1 MTHRSLKNLLNQPA
15 AIAPHKL
22 TIKNKLI
29 VRGSLTWKNLNNDIA
44 ILTQVL
50 HRLTQSRI
58 LS

>member
-29 VRGSLTWKNLNNDIA
+29 VRSSLAWENLNNDIA
-44 ILTQVL
+44 TLTQDL
-50 HRLTQSRI
+50 HRLAQSRI